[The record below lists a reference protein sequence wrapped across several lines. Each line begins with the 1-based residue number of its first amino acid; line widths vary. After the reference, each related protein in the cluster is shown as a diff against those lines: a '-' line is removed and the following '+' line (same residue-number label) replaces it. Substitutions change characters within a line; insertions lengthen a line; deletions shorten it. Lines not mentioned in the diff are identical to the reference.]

1 MAEMD
6 SSDCVAGTGALQV
19 WCDGQKNVVNG
30 FNVYYPML
38 QTADKVAQLNI
49 LQATCIML
57 YGCIV
62 LQDIAVGEGQC
73 DVALPRVSSFW
84 QGQQA
89 FNRI

>member
-30 FNVYYPML
+30 FNVYYPVL
-38 QTADKVAQLNI
+38 QTADKVGQLNG

-62 LQDIAVGEGQC
+62 L
-73 DVALPRVSSFW
+73 
-84 QGQQA
+84 
-89 FNRI
+89 